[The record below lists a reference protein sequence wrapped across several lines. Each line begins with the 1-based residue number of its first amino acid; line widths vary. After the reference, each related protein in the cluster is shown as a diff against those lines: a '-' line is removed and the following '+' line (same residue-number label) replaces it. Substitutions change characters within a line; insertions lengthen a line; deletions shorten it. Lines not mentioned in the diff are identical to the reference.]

1 MPILAKYI
9 KQPAD
14 VQDYDIDFQTEFL
27 AGLTDTAPGPSGISV
42 VADPGINLDLFS
54 LQAGRAKVWL
64 SGGTDGNSYK
74 VTVTLTT
81 TAGRVKQVEIV
92 VKVKET

>member
-1 MPILAKYI
+1 MPILAKYT

-27 AGLTDTAPGPSGISV
+27 AGLTDTAPGPTGVSV
-42 VADPGINLDLFS
+42 IVEPGINLDTFS
-54 LQAGRAKVWL
+54 LLAGRVKVWL
-64 SGGTDGNSYK
+64 SGGTDGTSYK
-74 VTVTLTT
+74 VTVTVTT
-81 TAGRVKQVEIV
+81 TAGRVKQVEII